1 MPIKNFISAIGF
13 KPKENTSGIFIKL
26 FSDGYCIEIDFE
38 KEIINYGNK
47 IICESK
53 TSQNFSQSENFVV
66 LECVNRLL
74 EKGYKPENITL
85 EKTWNAGHGTSGR
98 LDICVTR
105 DDGSEYLLI
114 ECKTYGSAFE
124 KEFARMK
131 KDGGQLFTYFKFSN
145 KADLIML
152 YASELNG
159 SDIIFRN
166 EIVKIEDDYRTG
178 DVKDF
183 FEKWNKLTKDN
194 GIFENWVN
202 PYNFESKALTINDL
216 EEIKQEDS
224 SFIFNRFLEILR
236 HNVVSDKGN
245 AFNRIFTLFLCKIYD
260 EKDKEDSHKELEFQW
275 FESPFTYEGV
285 YYEKDTHVTFQ
296 IRLTDL
302 YKKGMKAFLEKNV
315 TDFSETEFNNR
326 YSFLTEE
333 QRNPILQEFRKVR
346 LEKNNEFA
354 IKDVYDEQSFYDN
367 AIVVKEIVELLQGY
381 KLRYTKKQQYLSDFF
396 ELLLTTGLK
405 QESGQFFTPVPV
417 AQFVI
422 KSLPIDKIIKEKLHQ
437 GEKDEY
443 LPYVIDYAAGSGHF
457 LTETMHEVQR
467 IIDNNEFND
476 IKAEVKRFIK
486 QAKEYHF
493 DWAFDYVYGIEK
505 DYRLVKV
512 GKVGCY
518 LHGDG
523 LANVIHSDGLA
534 NFEHKDYK
542 GKLAVKDKNFKQ
554 ENKQFDIII
563 SNPPYSVSAFKN
575 AARQFYKDDDFELYD
590 KLTDNSSEI
599 ECLFIERTKQLLKD
613 GGVAGIILPSS
624 ILSNTGIYS
633 KSREIILQYFDIV
646 GITEL
651 GSNTFMA
658 TGTNTVTLFLRR
670 RNNYESK
677 NLKIAI
683 EKFFTD
689 FQDVTLNTVEKPFSK
704 YVHYVWE
711 GISFDDYTSLLKKE
725 SNKKI
730 EEHELFKE
738 YCKKNKSYSLI
749 QFLKQEIEDP
759 KNIELIEKLE
769 EKKEKAEKDFW
780 NNILENEKEKLLYF
794 IIAHPQKVV
803 VVKSGEKDAE
813 KRFLGYEF
821 SNRRGSEGI
830 HPIQRGKNIEDCT
843 QLFDPEVFDNPTK
856 ASTYIYKAF
865 AGDYDF
871 AIDEALQNNVS
882 RHNLVDM
889 LTFDRV
895 EFEKNISLSVKKK
908 VKIESRWELK
918 RFDEAAQIIRGVT
931 YSKGDQTSDRT
942 DKIIL
947 TADNITLNGSLE
959 IKKEVFLNNDFEIS
973 NDKKLAKNDIFICF
987 SSGSKEHLG
996 KVAFIE
1002 KNTEYFAGGF
1012 MGIIRVN
1019 SNNEPKYFFQLL
1031 NTILRQTIRDV
1042 GSGSNI
1048 NNLSGIINEV
1058 KIPLPP
1064 LDIQQK
1070 IVAEIEVLEAK
1081 EKRAKEEIESLKN
1094 SIDSLFITTNTSSLK
1109 NLLIDINPSK
1119 SEAVKHSD
1127 DSNVSFL
1134 SMADVSNEGQI
1145 INLQTKKLKEVK
1157 SGFTFFQEN
1166 DVLVA
1171 KITPCTENGK
1181 GALVPKLENNIGF
1194 GSTEFFVLR
1203 TDQEK
1208 LLPKILFYFTQSKDF
1223 RINAEKEM
1231 TGTSGHRRVPKSFIE
1246 NYEIPITSISEQQK
1260 IVSEI
1265 EKIEQKISAL
1275 QKEIDEIPKQKEAIL
1290 KNYL

>member
-1 MPIKNFISAIGF
+1 MPFKKLIQAIGF
-13 KPKENTSGIFIKL
+13 QPKENTSGIFIKKYA
-26 FSDGYCIEIDFE
+26 DNYAIEVDFE
-38 KEIINYGNK
+38 KQTFYFGGK
-47 IICESK
+47 IKVYDKDI
-53 TSQNFSQSENFVV
+53 QNITKLEDWVV

-74 EKGYKPENITL
+74 EKGYKPENIQL
-85 EKTWNAGHGTSGR
+85 EKVWPAGHQNSGR

-105 DDGSEYLLI
+105 EDGSEYLLI
-114 ECKTYGSAFE
+114 ECKTYGKEFE
-124 KEFARMK
+124 KEFTRMK

-145 KADLIML
+145 KADVIML
-152 YASELNG
+152 YASEFNG
-159 SDIIFRN
+159 KEINYKN
-166 EIVKIEDDYRTG
+166 EIVKIEEDYRTG

-183 FEKWNKLTKDN
+183 YDKWSKLTKDN
-194 GIFENWVN
+194 GVFENWTN

-260 EKDKEDSHKELEFQW
+260 EKDKEDSDKELEFQW
-275 FESPFTYEGV
+275 FESPFTYEGI

-315 TDFSETEFNNR
+315 TDFSESEFNSR
-326 YSFLTEE
+326 YSYLTEE

-422 KSLPIDKIIKEKLHQ
+422 KSLPIDTIIKQKLDN

-443 LPYVIDYAAGSGHF
+443 LPYIIDYAAGSGHF

-467 IIDNNEFND
+467 IIDNNEFPNA
-476 IKAEVKRFIK
+476 KAEVKRFIK

-542 GKLAVKDKNFKQ
+542 GKLAIKDKNF
-554 ENKQFDIII
+554 ENDNKQFDIIV

-575 AARQFYKDDDFELYD
+575 AARQFYKENDFELYD
-590 KLTDNSSEI
+590 RLTDNSSEI

-646 GITEL
+646 AITEL

-670 RNNYESK
+670 RNNYESI
-677 NLKIAI
+677 NLKIAVTTFI
-683 EKFFTD
+683 TNL
-689 FQDVTLNTVEKPFSK
+689 QDVTLNGVEKPVTK
-704 YVHYVWE
+704 YVNHVWE
-711 GISFDDYTSLLKKE
+711 GLTFDDYVSLLKKTP
-725 SNKKI
+725 NKAVT
-730 EEHELFKE
+730 EHEIYIEYQKKLKAKNDKE
-738 YCKKNKSYSLI
+738 FWTLLLDK
-749 QFLKQEIEDP
+749 ETD
-759 KNIELIEKLE
+759 KLY
-769 EKKEKAEKDFW
+769 
-780 NNILENEKEKLLYF
+780 YF
-794 IIAHPQKVV
+794 IIVYPQKVV
-803 VVKSGEKDAE
+803 LVKSGEKDAE

-843 QLFDPEVFDNPTK
+843 QLFDADIFDNPTK

-871 AIDEALQNNVS
+871 DINEAMQNNVS

-889 LTFDRV
+889 MTFDRV

-908 VKIESRWELK
+908 VK
-918 RFDEAAQIIRGVT
+918 FEAIWGT
-931 YSKGDQTSDRT
+931 SKLYLLGE
-942 DKIIL
+942 I
-947 TADNITLNGSLE
+947 AE
-959 IKKEVFLNNDFEIS
+959 IKKGTSITKEKTVKGTIPVIAGGQEPAYFHNESNRNTNTITVSASGAYAGFINYFETPIFASDCNTIIS
-973 NDKKLAKNDIFICF
+973 NDENKISTKLIYLFLKSVQNEIYNLQKGQAQPHVYGDD
-987 SSGSKEHLG
+987 L
-996 KVAFIE
+996 
-1002 KNTEYFAGGF
+1002 
-1012 MGIIRVN
+1012 
-1019 SNNEPKYFFQLL
+1019 SN
-1031 NTILRQTIRDV
+1031 
-1042 GSGSNI
+1042 
-1048 NNLSGIINEV
+1048 V

-1064 LDIQQK
+1064 NDIQQK
-1070 IVAEIEVLEAK
+1070 IIAEIEVLEAK
-1081 EKRAKEEIESLKN
+1081 EKKAKVEVIKLMQDKNEVIEKLFTKSKYTEISKFARVLGGKRIPKGLSFSQNKTEYPYIRVSDFKNGSVNLDSLKYIEEDVFEQIKN
-1094 SIDSLFITTNTSSLK
+1094 YIISKEDIYISIAGTIGLVGLIPEILDGKSLTENAAKIVIMTK
-1109 NLLIDINPSK
+1109 DLISK
-1119 SEAVKHSD
+1119 EFLYYCLISE
-1127 DSNVSFL
+1127 
-1134 SMADVSNEGQI
+1134 
-1145 INLQTKKLKEVK
+1145 NLQKQIEDNTRAV
-1157 SGFTFFQEN
+1157 G
-1166 DVLVA
+1166 
-1171 KITPCTENGK
+1171 
-1181 GALVPKLENNIGF
+1181 VPKLALKRIETLKIP
-1194 GSTEFFVLR
+1194 
-1203 TDQEK
+1203 
-1208 LLPKILFYFTQSKDF
+1208 LPPLF
-1223 RINAEKEM
+1223 
-1231 TGTSGHRRVPKSFIE
+1231 
-1246 NYEIPITSISEQQK
+1246 EQQK

-1265 EKIEQKISAL
+1265 EKIEAKINDL
-1275 QKEIDEIPKQKEAIL
+1275 ETEIAEIPKQKEAVL
-1290 KNYL
+1290 KKYL

>member
-1 MPIKNFISAIGF
+1 MTHKNFIEKMGF
-13 KPKENTSGIFIKL
+13 IPKESASGIFIKKY
-26 FSDGYCIEIDFE
+26 SDSYAIEVDFE
-38 KEIINYGNK
+38 KQTFHFGGK
-47 IICESK
+47 IKVQGKDI
-53 TSQNFSQSENFVV
+53 QSITKPEDWVV

-74 EKGYKPENITL
+74 HKGYKPENISL
-85 EKTWNAGHGTSGR
+85 EKRYEAGHGFSGR

-105 DDGSEYLLI
+105 EDSSEYLLI
-114 ECKTYGSAFE
+114 ECKTYGS
-124 KEFARMK
+124 EFNKALTK
-131 KDGGQLFTYFKFSN
+131 LNKDGGQLFTYFKFSN
-145 KADLIML
+145 KADIIML

-159 SDIIFRN
+159 NDIIYKN

-183 FEKWNKLTKDN
+183 YEKWNKLTKDN
-194 GIFENWVN
+194 GVFESWVK

-216 EEIKQEDS
+216 EEIRQEDS

-260 EKDKEDSHKELEFQW
+260 EKTNEDTDNELGFQW
-275 FESPFTYEGV
+275 FESPFTYDGIF
-285 YYEKDTHVTFQ
+285 YEKDNHKSFQ

-302 YKKGMKAFLEKNV
+302 YKNGMKEFLEKKV
-315 TDFSETEFNNR
+315 TDLSDNEFNSKFH
-326 YSFLTEE
+326 YLTEE
-333 QRNPILQEFRKVR
+333 QRAPILNEFKKIR

-367 AIVVKEIVELLQGY
+367 AVVVKEIVELLQ
-381 KLRYTKKQQYLSDFF
+381 KFKIRYTKKQQYLSDFF

-422 KSLPIDKIIKEKLHQ
+422 KSLPLDKIIEQKLQ
-437 GEKDEY
+437 KGEKDEY

-467 IIDNNEFND
+467 IIDKNEFKD
-476 IKAEVKRFIK
+476 IKADVKRFLQMSK
-486 QAKEYHF
+486 QFHF

-534 NFEHKDYK
+534 RFNHDDYK
-542 GKLAVKDKNFKQ
+542 GKLKNQDKDFPK
-554 ENKQFDIII
+554 ENKQFDIIV
-563 SNPPYSVSAFKN
+563 SNPPYSVSAFRNN
-575 AARQFYKDDDFELYD
+575 ASKYYNQNEFDLYS

-670 RNNYESK
+670 RNNYDCEKIKTYVNRFTADFIDNAVQLNESTK
-677 NLKIAI
+677 TI
-683 EKFFTD
+683 EKP
-689 FQDVTLNTVEKPFSK
+689 VTK
-704 YVHYVWE
+704 YVNHVWE
-711 GISFDDYTSLLKKE
+711 SISFDDYVSLLKKTP
-725 SNKKI
+725 SKAI
-730 EEHELFKE
+730 TEHEIYIE
-738 YCKKNKSYSLI
+738 YQKK
-749 QFLKQEIEDP
+749 LKP
-759 KNIELIEKLE
+759 KNDKEFWNLVLEKETEKLY
-769 EKKEKAEKDFW
+769 
-780 NNILENEKEKLLYF
+780 YF
-794 IIAHPQKVV
+794 IIAYPQKVV
-803 VVKSGEKDAE
+803 LVKSGEKDAE

-843 QLFDPEVFDNPTK
+843 QLFDPEVFDNPEK

-871 AIDEALQNNVS
+871 AIDKAMQSNIT

-889 LTFDRV
+889 MTFDRV

-908 VKIESRWELK
+908 V
-918 RFDEAAQIIRGVT
+918 RFEVIWGTEKLQLLGEIA
-931 YSKGDQTSDRT
+931 
-942 DKIIL
+942 
-947 TADNITLNGSLE
+947 E
-959 IKKEVFLNNDFEIS
+959 IKKGTSITKEKTVKGIFPVIAGGQEPAYFHNESNRNANTITVSASGAYAGFINYFETPIFASDCNTIIS
-973 NDKKLAKNDIFICF
+973 NDENKISTKLIYLFLKSIQNEIYGLQRGQAQPHVYGED
-987 SSGSKEHLG
+987 L
-996 KVAFIE
+996 
-1002 KNTEYFAGGF
+1002 
-1012 MGIIRVN
+1012 
-1019 SNNEPKYFFQLL
+1019 SN
-1031 NTILRQTIRDV
+1031 
-1042 GSGSNI
+1042 
-1048 NNLSGIINEV
+1048 V

-1064 LDIQQK
+1064 LNIQQK
-1070 IVAEIEVLEAK
+1070 IVSEIEVLEAK
-1081 EKRAKEEIESLKN
+1081 EKKAKEEVERLKVGISSLITNLNFKEINLGTISDFKN
-1094 SIDSLFITTNTSSLK
+1094 GLNYSRNSLGELINIVGVGDFQNRFTPDLALLEKIQIDGDLSDDYLLKKNDILVVRSNGSPNLVGRFLFIEDLKIKTS
-1109 NLLIDINPSK
+1109 
-1119 SEAVKHSD
+1119 
-1127 DSNVSFL
+1127 F
-1134 SMADVSNEGQI
+1134 
-1145 INLQTKKLKEVK
+1145 
-1157 SGFTFFQEN
+1157 SGFTIRIRLN
-1166 DVLVA
+1166 DKNVNAKFLCHYLKTDLVRN
-1171 KITPCTENGK
+1171 KIVTDSSGS
-1181 GALVPKLENNIGF
+1181 NIK
-1194 GSTEFFVLR
+1194 SLNQT
-1203 TDQEK
+1203 
-1208 LLPKILFYFTQSKDF
+1208 LLSNIKIPL
-1223 RINAEKEM
+1223 
-1231 TGTSGHRRVPKSFIE
+1231 PP
-1246 NYEIPITSISEQQK
+1246 IPEQQK

-1265 EKIEQKISAL
+1265 EKIEQKISTL
-1275 QKEIDEIPKQKEAIL
+1275 QKEIEEIPKQKEEIL
-1290 KNYL
+1290 KKYLN